1 MLLPPFVGT
10 LMASF
15 SRIDGAAALLVLGE
29 AAKYNL
35 STLRVLQNLASGL
48 IPSSIT
54 TEEYLDAP
62 HTAMHEHTAQ
72 PQTHAEIPS
81 QSFIFLHYL

>member
-1 MLLPPFVGT
+1 M
-10 LMASF
+10 
-15 SRIDGAAALLVLGE
+15 LGE
-29 AAKYNL
+29 ASKYNL

-62 HTAMHEHTAQ
+62 QTAMREHMAQ
-72 PQTHAEIPS
+72 PQSHVDIPS
-81 QSFIFLHYL
+81 QSFIFLRYL